1 VFLPPQQS
9 QSGAAAALQ
18 SLGGLAS
25 LAGVGGG
32 GLKTPGDQFAA
43 MLQTVNVLNGVV
55 KKYELTTVYKA
66 DGLEE
71 TRQELKK
78 NTRIEL
84 GKKDGLITVEVSD
97 SDPKRA
103 ADIANQYVA
112 ELRRVT
118 ANLAITEAQQRRVFF
133 DKQASQAKAALLA
146 SQEKLQGQN
155 VNAATLKLEPK
166 AAAEG
171 YATIKAQLTL
181 AEVRISSLQN
191 TLTEDSPQM
200 KAMRSN
206 IAALRAQLKKA
217 EGERIEFDG
226 GNYTNAYR
234 DYKYQEAL
242 YELFAKQLEL
252 ARLDESRE
260 SALIQVIDVAEAP
273 EKKSKPKRVILAI
286 QATIATFFIL
296 LASAFVTF
304 VWRSWVSDENK
315 AADIKR
321 LQQAWG
327 FARD

>member
-1 VFLPPQQS
+1 
-9 QSGAAAALQ
+9 
-18 SLGGLAS
+18 
-25 LAGVGGG
+25 
-32 GLKTPGDQFAA
+32 
-43 MLQTVNVLNGVV
+43 
-55 KKYELTTVYKA
+55 
-66 DGLEE
+66 
-71 TRQELKK
+71 
-78 NTRIEL
+78 
-84 GKKDGLITVEVSD
+84 
-97 SDPKRA
+97 
-103 ADIANQYVA
+103 
-112 ELRRVT
+112 
-118 ANLAITEAQQRRVFF
+118 
-133 DKQASQAKAALLA
+133 
-146 SQEKLQGQN
+146 
-155 VNAATLKLEPK
+155 
-166 AAAEG
+166 
-171 YATIKAQLTL
+171 
-181 AEVRISSLQN
+181 
-191 TLTEDSPQM
+191 M